1 MARLNNVYIRIRF
14 WGGIPGDEM
23 VRKPGRMYTRT
34 KGKAYCRREY
44 MGGVPAN
51 RIVQYD
57 IGNPRGEFPVVMTL
71 IVDETCQIRH
81 TALEAARIAANKHI
95 QKFAGSLGYHL
106 KVRTYPHHVLRENK
120 MATGAGA
127 DRVSSGMRRAFGK
140 AIGTAAR
147 VKRGQKIMTL
157 RTNTM
162 HFEAAK
168 NALEKGGYKL
178 PSPVRIVIERNDEG
192 A

>member
-1 MARLNNVYIRIRF
+1 
-14 WGGIPGDEM
+14 M
-23 VRKPGRMYTRT
+23 VRKPGRMYTQI

-71 IVDETCQIRH
+71 IVDEACQVRH
-81 TALEAARIAANKHI
+81 SALEAARIATNKHI

-106 KVRTYPHHVLRENK
+106 KVRTYPHNVLRENK

-140 AIGTAAR
+140 AVGTAAR

-157 RTNTM
+157 RTNTI
-162 HFEAAK
+162 HFDAAK
-168 NALEKGGYKL
+168 DALAKGGYKL
-178 PSPVRIVIERNDEG
+178 PSPTRILIEHVEES

>member
-1 MARLNNVYIRIRF
+1 
-14 WGGIPGDEM
+14 M
-23 VRKPGRMYTRT
+23 VRKPGKMYTQT

-57 IGNPRGEFPVVMTL
+57 IGNPKGDFPVVMTL
-71 IVDETCQIRH
+71 QVDETCQIRH

-106 KVRTYPHHVLRENK
+106 KVRVYPHHVIRENK

-127 DRVSSGMRRAFGK
+127 DRVSSGMRLAFGK
-140 AIGTAAR
+140 AVGTAAR
-147 VKRGQKIMTL
+147 MKRGQKIMTL
-157 RTNTM
+157 RTSNL

-168 NALEKGGYKL
+168 EALYKGGYKL
-178 PSPVRIVIERNDEG
+178 PTPVRVLVEKAGEN

>member
-1 MARLNNVYIRIRF
+1 
-14 WGGIPGDEM
+14 
-23 VRKPGRMYTRT
+23 
-34 KGKAYCRREY
+34 

-57 IGNPRGEFPVVMTL
+57 IGNPKGDFPVVMTL
-71 IVDETCQIRH
+71 HVDETCQIRH

-106 KVRTYPHHVLRENK
+106 KVRVYPHHVIRENK

-140 AIGTAAR
+140 AVGTAAR
-147 VKRGQKIMTL
+147 MKRGQKIMTL
-157 RTNTM
+157 RTSNL
-162 HFEAAK
+162 HFEVAK
-168 NALEKGGYKL
+168 EALYKGGYKL
-178 PSPVRIVIERNDEG
+178 PTPTRILVEKAGEN